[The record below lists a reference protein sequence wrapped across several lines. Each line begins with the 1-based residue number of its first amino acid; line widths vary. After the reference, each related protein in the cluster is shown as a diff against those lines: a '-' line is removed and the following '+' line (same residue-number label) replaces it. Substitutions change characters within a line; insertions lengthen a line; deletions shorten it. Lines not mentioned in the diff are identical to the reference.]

1 MAYIGQKPGSNF
13 RDVSIKDSFTG
24 DGSTVAFDL
33 AKSFSQADVNG
44 IEVFVDNVRQ
54 EPTVAYTVGQDGS
67 GNFKRVTFTAAPA
80 ASASIY
86 VLNPGVTSGV
96 LSVSDG
102 AVTTAKPSPA

>member
-13 RDVSIKDSFTG
+13 RGVTFKDSFTG

-33 AKSFSQADVNG
+33 SKSFSQAGQNDLQ
-44 IEVFVDNVRQ
+44 IFVDNVRQ
-54 EPTVAYTVGQDGS
+54 EPTTAYTVGEDAS

-86 VLNPGVTSGV
+86 VLNQG
-96 LSVSDG
+96 
-102 AVTTAKPSPA
+102 